1 MAKVIPIGQPANDS
15 ERQAIG
21 FLRDRLPDGWL
32 IFHNFEMRQGEEVFE
47 IDLAILSPHA
57 VYLVDI
63 KGTRGLID
71 VYGSKWYPEGRQPFH
86 SPLAKLR
93 NHAKTMATIIRES
106 NPGLTDL
113 RKAHVHATV
122 LLTADDAAINDPT
135 GIDGPDV
142 TDFKRCLKYFRD
154 TSRIPDNR
162 LNNIS
167 RFHSQIIKAIQGKAK
182 PKSAALVF
190 RDWQVVEKLGGT
202 DRFTEYRA
210 KHNLLGKSGGMAR
223 LRVYQADPYQDEAAR
238 KEEFKKIS
246 NAYRAVAHM
255 PTHANVLAVKDL
267 FVNDD
272 EDKVVLVTEDVAGQA
287 LRQHINKATLALTF
301 DQKLQ
306 VMRDV
311 LDALDHAHRHEV
323 IHRNLTPD
331 AIIVTKGGQAR
342 VTAFDFARVGKN
354 RTSTIAEQIV
364 DDLDVSYQAPECFKD
379 PTQASIASDLYATG
393 LIFYELLTG
402 ELPFENVDQ
411 MMEAEGKFPVQPSA
425 HKPDLPK
432 GIDEWLQK
440 FCEFDPED
448 RHTSAAVARKAL
460 DDLIL
465 PEAKDESAAVLSGPV
480 EPTQKIP
487 DDLTNLPQDF
497 ILADRF
503 RIQSKL
509 GSGGF
514 GVAYKVFDSLGDVV
528 RVIKLVTR
536 DRRSVYERLRREY
549 KTLTNLPDHPHV
561 VKVVWAD
568 RMNDAKQTPYIVFEY
583 VEGLD
588 VSDLIEAE
596 ALSLGDAVRIVRE
609 AAEGLEHLHR
619 HGVYHQDV
627 KPSNLLWTDKGVRII
642 DFNVAVSEKDEVQG
656 GGGTRRYLPPDYD
669 YSGEPSGEDRVD
681 RDLYALGLTFYE
693 CLTGHYPFDEPTPP
707 IRTQPK
713 DPRQFKGCA
722 DLSSSLVQV
731 LVKMIA
737 PERKDRFAS
746 AAEFLKALG
755 EVKRYRSVLT
765 TDEITVAPKAVSKL
779 GFEPVTPNTNPF
791 VTHLL
796 TLYSQSQVSNA
807 GTRGLDEIGKATYVP
822 TFLDEKLKPALL
834 KGEFRLVIISG
845 NAGDGKTAFIQQFE
859 AFAESKGAQIQHGA
873 NGAVFQ
879 LKGHT
884 FQSNYDGSQDEGDE
898 RNDDVLRKFF
908 GPFAG
913 DDPGGWPT
921 NQTRIIAINEGRLV
935 DFFLEHEEEFP
946 LLSRQIQEGLAGK
959 EPQEGIAVI
968 NLNLRSVVGDP
979 ADLPAPRS
987 SRQAGL
993 PAPRPG
999 VFFVYAIECENG
1011 SYYIGQT
1018 DNLPERWQRHISGRG
1033 AEWTKK
1039 HKPVRIAYY
1048 EEFDT
1053 REEALAR
1060 EKELKT
1066 TNGRR
1071 WLKKAIADGQARQ
1084 AGGQA
1089 SILERL
1095 IARMTQREYWEA
1107 CEKCDLKAK
1116 CYAYHNAKTFQDPTF
1131 GPKVTQRLKILY
1143 TITHLRG
1150 RLHITMRDLR
1160 SALAFMLV
1168 GTRDCDG
1175 IHQLYQNGGEDNQNR
1190 ILDGFYFNSWMGG
1203 SEGSNDRL
1211 ISLLR
1216 EIDVAQVS
1224 NPDLDRELGFL
1235 SPKAKAMSRF
1245 SFSERP
1251 AYDDELVEVLFA
1263 NLPRDYSSR
1272 NRGRLIAKHRNYLAH
1287 LRRRH
1292 FFERRDD
1299 GWRDMLPYTS
1309 IDPFLEAIR
1318 SPGQK
1323 SAAEVSAILKAIN
1336 RGEGLSDPGRLGN
1349 QLALRVRRVERGTIR
1364 SYRLFDGRNFTLKTE
1379 QESETH
1385 PFLECLP
1392 QALLLQY
1399 DSGDGN
1405 KATLKINLDIYEML
1419 MRLNKGYRPSIEEE
1433 EGFYLSLAVFKNVL
1447 SAAPYQEVLLTETGF
1462 EFFQIRR
1469 DSGGILHLGK
1479 VSRRAEA

>member
-1 MAKVIPIGQPANDS
+1 MAKVLTEISGKPANDS

-190 RDWQVVEKLGGT
+190 RDWQVIEKLGGT

-223 LRVYQADPYQDEAAR
+223 LRVYQADPYQSR
-238 KEEFKKIS
+238 KEIEEERKRIS
-246 NAYRAVAHM
+246 NAFRAVAHM
-255 PTHANVLAVKDL
+255 PPHPNLLTVREFFDT
-267 FVNDD
+267 
-272 EDKVVLVTEDVAGQA
+272 EDKDKYVLVTEDVAGQA

-411 MMEAEGKFPVQPSA
+411 MMEADGKFPVQPSA

-480 EPTQKIP
+480 EPAQKIP

-568 RMNDAKQTPYIVFEY
+568 RMGDAKQTPYIVFEY

-596 ALSLGDAVRIVRE
+596 ALSLDDAVRIVRE

-859 AFAESKGAQIQHGA
+859 AFAESKGAQIQYGA

-913 DDPGGWPT
+913 DNPGGWPT

-979 ADLPAPRS
+979 AD
-987 SRQAGL
+987 
-993 PAPRPG
+993 
-999 VFFVYAIECENG
+999 
-1011 SYYIGQT
+1011 
-1018 DNLPERWQRHISGRG
+1018 
-1033 AEWTKK
+1033 
-1039 HKPVRIAYY
+1039 
-1048 EEFDT
+1048 
-1053 REEALAR
+1053 
-1060 EKELKT
+1060 
-1066 TNGRR
+1066 
-1071 WLKKAIADGQARQ
+1071 
-1084 AGGQA
+1084 GQA

-1131 GPKVTQRLKILY
+1131 GPKVTQRLKMLY

-1190 ILDGFYFNSWMGG
+1190 ILDGFYFNSWLGG